1 MTTKEAL
8 EKCCWVKSCFMKR
21 ETPPNPDLMYLICS
35 AVAALEE
42 KLPYE
47 KTALDAAN
55 IKSGK

>member
-8 EKCCWVKSCFMKR
+8 EKCRWVQSCLIKR
-21 ETPPNPDLMYLICS
+21 KTAPDLMYMICS

-42 KLPYE
+42 NLSYE

-55 IKSGK
+55 IKGGK